1 MKVLV
6 ITQKTNA
13 VPNQNIYYVFDAVAG
28 LKNKCDVLVIGDSVA
43 DNASIIAEH
52 QLVNQVLTL
61 DHPSLHSILAE
72 NIAKQI
78 ADIASAYT
86 HVLVAADSFGKN
98 LLPRIAGIMGIG
110 QISEIV
116 KVVSPNVFK
125 RFTYAGNVLVEVE
138 SLEDIKLLTVRT
150 INFVENTAKSSAAAP
165 IKALEYLNP
174 VTNKISVVT
183 RTLVSQGVDLSSAK
197 VIVTGGRSLGSKE
210 NFVEYI
216 RTLATK
222 LSAGVGASRAA
233 VEAGYAPNDCQIGQ
247 TGKVVAPDVYLA
259 IGISGAVQHIAG
271 MKNSRTVIA
280 INLDKTAPIFEHADY
295 GLVDDL
301 FDVIPE
307 LLRKI

>member
-13 VPNQNIYYVFDAVAG
+13 TPKQNLYYVFDAVAQ
-28 LKNKCDVLVIGDSVA
+28 LKNKCDVLVVGYDVA
-43 DNASIIAEH
+43 DNASVIAEH
-52 QLVNQVLTL
+52 QLVNQVLML
-61 DHPSLHSILAE
+61 DHQSLHSLLAE

-78 ADIASAYT
+78 ADIASSYT

-98 LLPRIAGIMGIG
+98 LLPRVAGIMGIG
-110 QISEIV
+110 QLSEIV
-116 KVVSPNVFK
+116 KVVSPNIFK
-125 RFTYAGNVLVEVE
+125 RFAYAGNVLIEVE
-138 SLEDIKLLTVRT
+138 SLEDIKLLTVRA
-150 INFVENTAKSSAAAP
+150 INFVANTAKAKVSAP

-174 VTNKISVVT
+174 VTSKVSVVAHT
-183 RTLVSQGVDLSSAK
+183 PVPQGIDLTSAK

-210 NFVEYI
+210 NFAQYI
-216 RTLATK
+216 RALATK

-307 LLRKI
+307 LLSKI